1 VERDESTTKPL
12 RGETE
17 DKAKYEYVTATEGHI
32 SEGTPLVLLQVNCR
46 SICNK
51 ILEIWSLID
60 TYNPDVVIGTESRLS
75 EEINNA
81 EVFRDDYI
89 TFRRDRYSWGGGV
102 FIVLKITSTAGSYGR
117 IMILR

>member
-1 VERDESTTKPL
+1 MAECNETTTGPGS
-12 RGETE
+12 GEAE
-17 DKAKYEYVTATEGHI
+17 EKSGDEYVPPAEGLI

-51 ILEIWSLID
+51 IVEFWNLID
-60 TYNPDVVIGTESRLS
+60 TFNPDVVIGTESWLS

-89 TFRRDRYSWGGGV
+89 IFRRDRHSRGGWR
-102 FIVLKITSTAGSYGR
+102 FHLC
-117 IMILR
+117 